1 MTEHAAALK
10 LIAAAIGLPGDA
22 SPLAIAGDVISKLA
36 GTRKNGMGTHL
47 AKCSGLSDS
56 FVSSLVQGK
65 KNASPEVARKLEQA
79 TGIAK
84 ELWVFGTAEERR
96 EAVHAWWLKR
106 CAQPKE
112 AQP

>member
-22 SPLAIAGDVISKLA
+22 SPLAIASNVIRKLA
-36 GTRKNGMGTHL
+36 GTRKNGMGIHL
-47 AKCSGLSDS
+47 AKCSGFTSGYISELLS
-56 FVSSLVQGK
+56 GK
-65 KNASPEVARKLEQA
+65 KNASPEGARKLEQA

>member
-10 LIAAAIGLPGDA
+10 LIAATIGLPGDA
-22 SPLAIAGDVISKLA
+22 SPMEIARDVIRKLT

-47 AKCSGLSDS
+47 AKCSGLSVG

-65 KNASPEVARKLEQA
+65 KNASPEGARKLEQA

-106 CAQPKE
+106 RAQPNE
-112 AQP
+112 TD